1 MRAFILALLVS
12 VTPAVAQQACA
23 PHDVISGGLKAKYGE
38 TVQSR
43 GLDGQGRLV
52 EVYASDETGS
62 WTITYTLPDGMTCLV
77 ASGSDFSRIVDAGEA
92 L

>member
-12 VTPAVAQQACA
+12 ASPAVAQQSCA
-23 PHDVISGGLKAKYGE
+23 PRDVIVDGLRARYGE
-38 TVQSR
+38 TVQSS
-43 GLDGQGRLV
+43 GLSEAGALI
-52 EVYASDETGS
+52 EFYASDETGT
-62 WTITYTLPDGMTCLV
+62 WTITYTLPDGMTCLM

>member
-12 VTPAVAQQACA
+12 ATPAVAQQNCA
-23 PHDVISGGLKAKYGE
+23 PRDAIVNSLKAQYGE
-38 TVQSR
+38 TVQSS
-43 GLDGQGRLV
+43 GLSEDGVLV
-52 EVYASDETGS
+52 EVYASDETGT
-62 WTITYTLPDGMTCLV
+62 WTITYTLPDGLTCLV